1 MNLYSVHLWDK
12 DLGVER
18 YKTILANDEGA
29 AEQEALDH
37 DYLACAEA
45 EEITKMNGCKL
56 IGENKIYKYYVSDK
70 GYLARVSKNT
80 FTELG
85 YIEENMQL
93 YKSLCESI

>member
-12 DLGVER
+12 DLGMER
-18 YKTILANDEGA
+18 YITLPADNESV

-37 DYLACAEA
+37 DFLACAEA
-45 EEITKMNGCKL
+45 EEITIMNGCKL
-56 IGENKIYKYYVSDK
+56 IGENKTYKYYVSEK

-85 YIEENMQL
+85 YIEDNMKL
-93 YKSLCESI
+93 YKKLC